1 MKISFSI
8 LNNKAVIPEM
18 ENGLL
23 VFHSAGP
30 AVLQP
35 GEIKRIKTG
44 LAIAVEEGCV
54 LQIISWAGL
63 HEKGICVFPGPLVID
78 SSHSA
83 ELFIPLQNNGRGQVN
98 LLPGDIVARGVGVKT
113 EQIEITELTAPPS
126 PPKASKT
133 RPSKKN
139 ADIKFEIK

>member
-1 MKISFSI
+1 MRISFSI

-23 VFHSAGP
+23 IFHSAGP

-35 GEIKRIKTG
+35 GEIKKIKTG
-44 LAIAVEEGCV
+44 LSVAVEGACV
-54 LQIISWAGL
+54 LQIISWPGL
-63 HEKGICVFPGPLVID
+63 YEKGVCVFPGPLVIH
-78 SSHSA
+78 SSDFE

-98 LLPGDIVARGVGVKT
+98 LLPGDLIARGIVVKT
-113 EQIEITELTAPPS
+113 ERAEIVEITS
-126 PPKASKT
+126 PPPTPKSPKT